1 MAVVKKISE
10 LTPKGA
16 NLASN
21 DLLIV
26 GVDNGTD
33 YDLKSVTGA
42 ELLSTAV
49 AQTINNGITTTAP
62 SQDAVYDALQNK
74 VDKVTGSRLITSA
87 EGTILS
93 NTSGTNTGDET
104 STTIKNKLGI
114 TTLSGSNTGDQDLSS
129 YAQTSQV
136 VTLTG
141 NQTVGGVKTFTNNTT
156 HDSGLKIKHG
166 SSVTS
171 TGYTG
176 IGANVDSL
184 IIGVVGASQTLQ
196 FPNTNNFNYTFPAST
211 GTLATTSDFI
221 KPNYSINTQTVTS
234 SATVTPTFLNDIVTI
249 TAQATAL
256 TLANPTGTP
265 IANTPLFIRIKDNG
279 TARAITFDTQYRSI
293 GVTLPT
299 TTVANK
305 TMYLGMMYN
314 ATDTKW
320 DILGYNIEA

>member
-16 NLASN
+16 NLANN

-26 GVDNGTD
+26 GVSNGTD

-49 AQTINNGITTTAP
+49 AQTITNGITTTAP

-104 STTIKNKLGI
+104 STTIKSKLGI
-114 TTLSGSNTGDQDLSS
+114 TTLSGSNTGDQNLQQVTTLGSD
-129 YAQTSQV
+129 TS
-136 VTLTG
+136 TA
-141 NQTVGGVKTFTNNTT
+141 
-156 HDSGLKIKHG
+156 I
-166 SSVTS
+166 TS
-171 TGYTG
+171 TGALYRGTLANATIQSATLVGGKYTSIDADG
-176 IGANVDSL
+176 KVQINTSGSAT
-184 IIGVVGASQTLQ
+184 GVVKTTNLVNTVTLE
-196 FPNTNNFNYTFPAST
+196 FPNKSVGSYTI
-211 GTLATTSDFI
+211 ATTSDFI
-221 KPNYSINTQTVTS
+221 KPNYSINTQIVTS
-234 SATVTPTFLNDIVTI
+234 SATVTPTFSNDIVTI

-305 TMYLGMMYN
+305 TIYLGMMYN

-320 DILGYNIEA
+320 DVLGYNIEA

>member
-16 NLASN
+16 NLANN

-26 GVDNGTD
+26 GVSNGTD

-49 AQTINNGITTTAP
+49 SQTITNGQTTTAP

-104 STTIKNKLGI
+104 ATTIKSKLGI
-114 TTLSGSNTGDQDLSS
+114 TTLSGSNTGDQDL
-129 YAQTSQV
+129 QQV
-136 VTLTG
+136 TDKG
-141 NQTVGGVKTFTNNTT
+141 NTTTNELISNVAFYVKTNLNQVLGVIKRNPTNTAGELLIADTSGNATT
-156 HDSGLKIKHG
+156 YKINEITKG
-166 SSVTS
+166 VNSITLPSSS
-171 TGYTG
+171 
-176 IGANVDSL
+176 
-184 IIGVVGASQTLQ
+184 
-196 FPNTNNFNYTFPAST
+196 
-211 GTLATTSDFI
+211 GTLAIKSDFI

-234 SATVTPTFLNDIVTI
+234 SATVTPTFANDIVTI

-256 TLANPTGTP
+256 LLANPTGTP

-314 ATDTKW
+314 DTDTKW
-320 DILGYNIEA
+320 DVLGYNLEA

>member
-16 NLASN
+16 NLGVT
-21 DLLIV
+21 DLIIV

-49 AQTINNGITTTAP
+49 VQTITNGVTTTAP

-104 STTIKNKLGI
+104 STTIKSKLGI
-114 TTLSGSNTGDQDLSS
+114 TTLSGSNTGDQNLQQVTTLGSD
-129 YAQTSQV
+129 TS
-136 VTLTG
+136 TA
-141 NQTVGGVKTFTNNTT
+141 
-156 HDSGLKIKHG
+156 I
-166 SSVTS
+166 TS
-171 TGYTG
+171 TGALYRGTLSNATIQSATLVGGKYTSIDADG
-176 IGANVDSL
+176 KLQINTSGSAT
-184 IIGVVGASQTLQ
+184 GVVKTTNLVNTVTLE
-196 FPNTNNFNYTFPAST
+196 FPNKSAGSYTI
-211 GTLATTSDFI
+211 ATTSDFI

-299 TTVANK
+299 TTIANK
-305 TMYLGMMYN
+305 TMYLGMIYN

>member
-16 NLASN
+16 NLANN

-26 GVDNGTD
+26 GVSNGTD

-49 AQTINNGITTTAP
+49 SQTITNGVTTTAP

-104 STTIKNKLGI
+104 STTIKSKLGI
-114 TTLSGSNTGDQDLSS
+114 TTLSGSNTGDQNLQQVTTLGAD
-129 YAQTSQV
+129 TSTTISVTGALYRGTLANATIQSATLV
-136 VTLTG
+136 GGKYTSIDADGKVQINTSGSATGVVKTTNLLNTVTLE
-141 NQTVGGVKTFTNNTT
+141 
-156 HDSGLKIKHG
+156 
-166 SSVTS
+166 
-171 TGYTG
+171 
-176 IGANVDSL
+176 
-184 IIGVVGASQTLQ
+184 
-196 FPNTNNFNYTFPAST
+196 FPNKSVGSYTI
-211 GTLATTSDFI
+211 ATTSDFI
-221 KPNYSINTQTVTS
+221 KSNYSINTQTVTS
-234 SATVTPTFLNDIVTI
+234 SATVTPTFANDIVTI

-314 ATDTKW
+314 DTDTKW